1 MSSKRFVLTFF
12 QLRGHVVGVVNE
24 PNALQGHR
32 RLGHRLRGGRQQAD
46 TPYPDNLSATME
58 RTGEMSFFEESLY

>member
-1 MSSKRFVLTFF
+1 
-12 QLRGHVVGVVNE
+12 VGVVNE

-58 RTGEMSFFEESLY
+58 RTGEMSFFEEPLY